1 MSTFYISQSNRIVKV
16 EGLDTLVNL
25 DELYLSDNGIEKIE
39 GLDNNVSLSDF
50 YILYCQHYCIYKW

>member
-39 GLDNNVSLSDF
+39 GLDNNVSLSVF
-50 YILYCQHYCIYKW
+50 YILYCQH